1 KADIF
6 GTYYCENLRYNVELF
21 FGEISGPSFYLNNS
35 GKSHAIENQIKL
47 GKCGKD
53 SLEDFRR
60 PLASR
65 ALTTSLEPEFQNYFK
80 SRYQYE

>member
-1 KADIF
+1 
-6 GTYYCENLRYNVELF
+6 
-21 FGEISGPSFYLNNS
+21 ISGPPFYLNNS

-47 GKCGKD
+47 EKCEKD

-65 ALTTSLEPEFQNYFK
+65 ALTISLEPELQNYFK